1 MAKLGMIAR
10 GYFRRWNFRTIPL
23 FLATGPIA
31 SLGWD
36 MTSKWL
42 VECDPNNCFRCLQL
56 KIRSKQ
62 PFQRAASKNLP
73 DNLPLR
79 TERGKA
85 VPPYH
90 RFTNAAPPG
99 RRTLID
105 SVSDTA
111 LQLKFADVHY
121 YFSPPSP
128 RPPLHRFD
136 KGSYLYL
143 YHDATQHKARIEIA
157 NNPGLPE
164 QDAFAGSLGA
174 TLLRNSDKFPT
185 LFTLTVNAQRQSVS
199 GEQPGQLATNEW
211 SLISGHPH
219 DTSGTLHKLHTLD
232 IYFWTVD
239 DAGLF
244 LATVRRILDPSQID
258 IIATQPSQQTSSM
271 STVVQQLEQAAIS
284 DPGYQNNYPG
294 RTSPTS
300 STNLPPPPPG
310 APPVK
315 SASTVAQPPTAQVS
329 SSESP
334 RSNHRIKKPKTMR
347 LGLHPAAP
355 AGSCSSSRARHTF
368 HALPG
373 SPGLTQPQSPPP
385 HSSGLSFGPTS
396 GPVTTGPPASGP
408 PAPLNYAQQP
418 PSQEPNIG
426 IYRQQSFGP
435 PPGAEN
441 YSQAQQ
447 FQQQHAV
454 AYSQPQTPPA
464 IYGQHQAYQP
474 QSQPHPQQP
483 QVPISG
489 YSDYSYGQPQQTM
502 GNAYDIHNQHMC
514 CPVSDDGVAGS
525 LKPMDEGRNAGGKE
539 NKSIRPLEILDNAL
553 LADPE

>member
-1 MAKLGMIAR
+1 MP
-10 GYFRRWNFRTIPL
+10 PL
-23 FLATGPIA
+23 PG
-31 SLGWD
+31 
-36 MTSKWL
+36 
-42 VECDPNNCFRCLQL
+42 E
-56 KIRSKQ
+56 
-62 PFQRAASKNLP
+62 
-73 DNLPLR
+73 
-79 TERGKA
+79 ERLLT
-85 VPPYH
+85 V
-90 RFTNAAPPG
+90 
-99 RRTLID
+99 
-105 SVSDTA
+105 
-111 LQLKFADVHY
+111 FADVHY

-329 SSESP
+329 SSEEP
-334 RSNHRIKKPKTMR
+334 EKQPQDQKAENYAP
-347 LGLHPAAP
+347 LAYNPAAP
-355 AGSCSSSRARHTF
+355 AAPEPIKHREKTPPPPDAATGTGLAAAAAREQGTHFT
-368 HALPG
+368 HLPG
-373 SPGLTQPQSPPP
+373 SSGSAMYTSPPPTAGLTQPQSPPP

-502 GNAYDIHNQHMC
+502 GNAYDIHNQVYRPTENEHRYHQRRG
-514 CPVSDDGVAGS
+514 SGS
-525 LKPMDEGRNAGGKE
+525 LTSGDKKPGKITENAMRVEKGVNRFLK
-539 NKSIRPLEILDNAL
+539 KLEKKL
-553 LADPE
+553 

>member
-329 SSESP
+329 SSEEP
-334 RSNHRIKKPKTMR
+334 EKQPQDQKAENYAP
-347 LGLHPAAP
+347 LAYNPAAP
-355 AGSCSSSRARHTF
+355 AAPEPIKHREKTPPPPDAATGTGLAAAAAREQGTHFT
-368 HALPG
+368 HLPG
-373 SPGLTQPQSPPP
+373 SSGSAMYTSPPPTAGLTQPQSPPP

-426 IYRQQSFGP
+426 IYRQQ
-435 PPGAEN
+435 N
-441 YSQAQQ
+441 
-447 FQQQHAV
+447 
-454 AYSQPQTPPA
+454 
-464 IYGQHQAYQP
+464 
-474 QSQPHPQQP
+474 
-483 QVPISG
+483 
-489 YSDYSYGQPQQTM
+489 
-502 GNAYDIHNQHMC
+502 
-514 CPVSDDGVAGS
+514 DGVAGS